1 MKNKDKNKHFY
12 SKKAAISRLNLR
24 GGQIVLSLA
33 NISLISVGF
42 CSWMVVGQSA
52 TVGPI
57 DVAVGNIVSSDAK
70 TLTSLGF
77 SVDNSVS
84 TSIKSLKITNGDTT
98 TSTYIEPACL
108 KAGIK
113 IDTDKLSQINNDDD
127 LLLKIQFKFLNSS
140 SNPSVD
146 GLKIYPSNYEYF
158 SFDALKTTNTTHL
171 LNTFYYPIKTGNR
184 MCLYDLA
191 KLDSTYPKYPSAI
204 HPNYE
209 VPLTLS
215 FSLSNITSDFLNSTT
230 ASYQVI
236 YSLTTKGVNA

>member
-1 MKNKDKNKHFY
+1 M
-12 SKKAAISRLNLR
+12 

-70 TLTSLGF
+70 KLTDLGF

-84 TSIKSLKITNGDTT
+84 TSIKSLKITNGDAT

-127 LLLKIQFKFLNSS
+127 LLLKIQFKFLNSG
-140 SNPSVD
+140 SNPSID

-158 SFDALKTTNTTHL
+158 SFDALKTTNTHL

-191 KLDSTYPKYPSAI
+191 KLDSTYPKYPSDI

>member
-1 MKNKDKNKHFY
+1 
-12 SKKAAISRLNLR
+12 
-24 GGQIVLSLA
+24 
-33 NISLISVGF
+33 
-42 CSWMVVGQSA
+42 MVVGQSA

-70 TLTSLGF
+70 KLTDLGF

-113 IDTDKLSQINNDDD
+113 IDTNKLSQINNDDD
-127 LLLKIQFKFLNSS
+127 LLLKIQFKFLNSG
-140 SNPSVD
+140 SNPSID

-158 SFDALKTTNTTHL
+158 VFDALKTTNVHL

-191 KLDSTYPKYPSAI
+191 KLDSTYPKYPSDI

>member
-12 SKKAAISRLNLR
+12 SNKTAISHLNLR
-24 GGQIVLSLA
+24 RRQIVLSLA

-70 TLTSLGF
+70 KLTDLGF

-84 TSIKSLKITNGDTT
+84 TSIKSLKITNGDAT

-127 LLLKIQFKFLNSS
+127 LLLKIQFKFLNSG
-140 SNPSVD
+140 SNPSID

-158 SFDALKTTNTTHL
+158 SFDALKTTNTHL

-191 KLDSTYPKYPSAI
+191 KLDSTYPKYPSAV

>member
-1 MKNKDKNKHFY
+1 MKKNKLKR
-12 SKKAAISRLNLR
+12 SSSRICG

-70 TLTSLGF
+70 KLTDLGF

-113 IDTDKLSQINNDDD
+113 IDTDKLSQAKNDDD
-127 LLLKIQFKFLNSS
+127 LLLKIQFKFLKSS
-140 SNPSVD
+140 SNPSID

-158 SFDALKTTNTTHL
+158 VFDALKTTNVHL

-191 KLDSTYPKYPSAI
+191 NLDSTYPIYRNPSDI
-204 HPNYE
+204 HPDYK

>member
-1 MKNKDKNKHFY
+1 
-12 SKKAAISRLNLR
+12 
-24 GGQIVLSLA
+24 
-33 NISLISVGF
+33 
-42 CSWMVVGQSA
+42 MVVGQSA

-70 TLTSLGF
+70 TLKSLGF

-113 IDTDKLSQINNDDD
+113 IDTNKLSQINNDDD
-127 LLLKIQFKFLNSS
+127 LLLKIRFQFLNSS

-158 SFDALKTTNTTHL
+158 SFDALTTKPTH
-171 LNTFYYPIKTGNR
+171 NTFYYPIKTGNR

-191 KLDSTYPKYPSAI
+191 KLDSTYPIYGV
-204 HPNYE
+204 HGTEYR

>member
-1 MKNKDKNKHFY
+1 MKKNKLKR
-12 SKKAAISRLNLR
+12 SSSRICG

-70 TLTSLGF
+70 KLTDLGF

-84 TSIKSLKITNGDTT
+84 TSIKSLKITNGDAT

-127 LLLKIQFKFLNSS
+127 LLLKIQFKFLNSG
-140 SNPSVD
+140 SNPSID

-158 SFDALKTTNTTHL
+158 SFDALKTTNTHL

-191 KLDSTYPKYPSAI
+191 KLDSTYPKYPSAV

-236 YSLTTKGVNA
+236 YSLTTKGVNV